1 MTQQSHYWAHTLR
14 KIRLPKDTWSPVP
27 EALFT
32 TARTR
37 EQPRCP
43 STDGWT
49 WIKKLSYTMEYY
61 SAITGRFGDWSS
73 GPGELLG
80 PKAIPCPPG
89 LSQPL
94 PPLLVPLSLASAH
107 SGLHPGLFF
116 HRSSQYI
123 LPGSEPAP
131 NSLFVLVFLSSECWD
146 HLRAWLII
154 LKQMWTIP
162 WTGQPGTR
170 CPPPPIWLGIP
181 EGPEVRNLPANA
193 GDMGRED
200 SPEKET
206 ATLSSILACR
216 ISRKE
221 AWWATVY
228 KVAKSQDDG
237 FKLAHT
243 YIYTLTNARTQR
255 RGAEFRD
262 KWGYFLEFSF

>member
-1 MTQQSHYWAHTLR
+1 MGAAEMS
-14 KIRLPKDTWSPVP
+14 I
-27 EALFT
+27 
-32 TARTR
+32 
-37 EQPRCP
+37 
-43 STDGWT
+43 TDGWT
-49 WIKKLSYTMEYY
+49 RIKRLWYTMEYY
-61 SAITGRFGDWSS
+61 SAITGRLGDWSS

-154 LKQMWTIP
+154 LKQMWTTP

-170 CPPPPIWLGIP
+170 CPPPPVWLGIP
-181 EGPEVRNLPANA
+181 EGPEVRDLPANA
-193 GDMGRED
+193 GDTGSIPGLGG
-200 SPEKET
+200 SPGEGNGNP
-206 ATLSSILACR
+206 LQHSCL
-216 ISRKE
+216 
-221 AWWATVY
+221 
-228 KVAKSQDDG
+228 QN
-237 FKLAHT
+237 
-243 YIYTLTNARTQR
+243 LTERSLV
-255 RGAEFRD
+255 
-262 KWGYFLEFSF
+262 GYSL